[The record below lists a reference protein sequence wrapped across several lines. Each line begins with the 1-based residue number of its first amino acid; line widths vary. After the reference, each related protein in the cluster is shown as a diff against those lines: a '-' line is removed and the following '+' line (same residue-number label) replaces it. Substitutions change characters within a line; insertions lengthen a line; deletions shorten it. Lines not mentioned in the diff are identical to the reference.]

1 MDLIMGSFAD
11 THARSLTEAEVLAFE
26 GLLEEAD
33 QDVYDWILGRSPA
46 PAIHETVLLARVRAF
61 AAAGVTP
68 S

>member
-11 THARSLTEAEVLAFE
+11 SHVQTLTELELGAFE
-26 GLLEEAD
+26 ALLKAED

-46 PAIHETVLLARVRAF
+46 PALHETALLARVRAF
-61 AAAGVTP
+61 AAAGVIP